1 MSKIYVG
8 TGKADITPPVGV
20 ELTGYV
26 ARTSPSVGIRDR
38 LYTRAFVVKDSE
50 GGTAG
55 LLICDLLGLDLKKMK
70 VKRMAEELLG
80 IPEDALIIA
89 CTHTHSGPATSLSLR
104 MCGEPNKE
112 WLSQLDGLLIQA
124 LSSALSSLSPC
135 RIGFSRGETHIGI
148 NRRRR
153 LEDGRVVIGPNP
165 EGPVDRELLL
175 LCAEDEK
182 RIAVLMNHGCHPV
195 VFGSDN
201 LLISADYPGYA
212 VSILEERIR
221 ERKGKEAFCA
231 FANGACGDVNPRTRG
246 GEDELREIG
255 EELAGDAERLI
266 NGEMEFLEEGKVKAR
281 TKRVSL
287 RCSPLPPKEEIEGL
301 LSEAMER
308 ESSAK
313 ERGDEVALR
322 VAKAEEMWARDM
334 LKAREDGIETP
345 EIEAEIGAIAIG
357 PIVLVGIP
365 GELFCE
371 LGMMVKGR
379 AKAKL
384 TMVIGYANGD
394 IGYIP
399 TSSSY
404 RIGGYEVEESYK
416 YYGLSQIAPGEG
428 ERMMEVAISLANE
441 LLSIN
446 DHHNPT
452 PL

>member
-1 MSKIYVG
+1 
-8 TGKADITPPVGV
+8 
-20 ELTGYV
+20 
-26 ARTSPSVGIRDR
+26 
-38 LYTRAFVVKDSE
+38 
-50 GGTAG
+50 
-55 LLICDLLGLDLKKMK
+55 
-70 VKRMAEELLG
+70 
-80 IPEDALIIA
+80 
-89 CTHTHSGPATSLSLR
+89 
-104 MCGEPNKE
+104 
-112 WLSQLDGLLIQA
+112 
-124 LSSALSSLSPC
+124 
-135 RIGFSRGETHIGI
+135 
-148 NRRRR
+148 
-153 LEDGRVVIGPNP
+153 
-165 EGPVDRELLL
+165 
-175 LCAEDEK
+175 
-182 RIAVLMNHGCHPV
+182 
-195 VFGSDN
+195 
-201 LLISADYPGYA
+201 
-212 VSILEERIR
+212 
-221 ERKGKEAFCA
+221 
-231 FANGACGDVNPRTRG
+231 
-246 GEDELREIG
+246 
-255 EELAGDAERLI
+255 
-266 NGEMEFLEEGKVKAR
+266 
-281 TKRVSL
+281 
-287 RCSPLPPKEEIEGL
+287 
-301 LSEAMER
+301 MER